1 MRKLLGIAALILA
14 VIALNVLVAT
24 QSFFTWGVLLPLLL
38 ALASGGIWT
47 ALSLVSLQD
56 QGVFRGR
63 ALGGLNASLATLFFL
78 GLCVV
83 VYAFFRSWDVSWD
96 LTEEGRREL
105 SEQTRQVLHNMNRE
119 VTVTAF
125 FLDSDDEL
133 LLIGKEKTLR
143 FLEQCQ
149 RYTDLLKVEV
159 EDPQLAVDRMMAME
173 VNFASPQGTIVI
185 HSGVRKRVITLSG
198 GSPRL
203 EERDF
208 TNALINVL
216 RASEPKIYYLT
227 GQGQRDL
234 ADTESG
240 AGAGGLFEVLRRE
253 SYVVEPYSIPINQPV
268 IPDDCNILVT
278 NNPTGDLHPRELEA
292 IQAYLD
298 RGGRLLVM
306 LDPWLHANP
315 NMANEVFR
323 PWLASRYCIEIGSDI
338 VLTRDQEKHYEAQLS
353 AARGPFEAVD
363 SDEDFEIW
371 RGSYRA
377 DHPITAGF
385 DQTMVLQ
392 AARTVSVCDEPQEG
406 VFAFDL
412 LRTTPNFWAESDVAG
427 LRNRGTAEQD
437 DHERFGALPLA
448 VSVIANTDMP
458 GDSEGRNRQARIVV
472 VGDSDFVSNGQIT
485 YPGHINFVMNTFA
498 WLSESEELIAIRPT
512 GKVAPPLILS
522 EGERRAV
529 AWISTLLTTQVVVL
543 AGLLMYFRRRSLQ

>member
-14 VIALNVLVAT
+14 AVALNVLVAT
-24 QSFFTWGVLLPLLL
+24 QTFFTWGVLLPLLL
-38 ALASGGIWT
+38 ALGAGGAWLL
-47 ALSLVSLQD
+47 LSLLTLQD

-63 ALGGLNASLATLFFL
+63 AMGGLNAALATVFFL

-83 VYAFFRSWDVSWD
+83 IYAFFRGWDVSWD
-96 LTEEGRREL
+96 LTAEGRRDL
-105 SEQTRQVLHNMNRE
+105 TEQTRQVLHNMNRE

-143 FLEQCQ
+143 FLEQAQ
-149 RYTDLLKVEV
+149 QHTDLLKVEV

-203 EERDF
+203 EEREF

-216 RASEPKIYYLT
+216 RESEPKIYYLT
-227 GQGQRDL
+227 GHGQRDL
-234 ADTESG
+234 TDSESSG
-240 AGAGGLFEVLRRE
+240 GAGGLFEILRRE
-253 SYVVEPYSIPINQPV
+253 SYVVEPYSIPLNNPE
-268 IPDDCNILVT
+268 IPEDGNILVI
-278 NNPTGDLHPRELEA
+278 NNLAGDLNTREVEA
-292 IQAYLD
+292 IQAFLD
-298 RGGRLLVM
+298 RGGRMLVM
-306 LDPWLHANP
+306 LDPWLQANP

-323 PWLASRYCIEIGSDI
+323 PWLASRYCVEIGSDI
-338 VLTRDQEKHYEAQLS
+338 VLTRDQEKNYEAQLE
-353 AARGPFEAVD
+353 AARGPFEGVD
-363 SDEDFEIW
+363 SEEDFESW

-392 AARTVSVCDEPQEG
+392 AVRTISPCDGPREG

-412 LRTTPNFWAESDVAG
+412 LRTTPNYWAESDVAG
-427 LRNRGTAEQD
+427 LRESGTAGQD
-437 DHERFGALPLA
+437 DHERSGALPLA
-448 VSVIANTDMP
+448 VGVVANTDQP
-458 GDSEGRNRQARIVV
+458 SAADGSSEQARIVV
-472 VGDSDFVSNGQIT
+472 VGDSDFASNGQIT

-512 GKVAPPLILS
+512 GKTATPLVLS

-529 AWISTLLTTQVVVL
+529 AWISTLLTTQVVVV
-543 AGLLMYFRRRSLQ
+543 AGILMYFRRRSVQ